1 MVNIAWFIKN
11 KGNFWVESYQVT
23 FIILQIFPKE
33 IIMGYR
39 FFELSEEDSV
49 GVIRL
54 NRPPVNAFN
63 LEMAKEFDA
72 LLDDV
77 AKIESI
83 KALVV
88 TGNKKIFSAGADI
101 GLISSSEWNYLKEL
115 VEVGQRAFH
124 KMESMSK
131 MVIAVIEGHCMGGAM
146 EFTLA
151 CDRRFMAIGDAKIG
165 LPEVKLG
172 LMPAWGTTYRLPRF
186 IGKSKALDLMVKGT
200 LLNAEE
206 AKAIG
211 LVDEIYP
218 QEEVMTK
225 AMDYARSIANG
236 ATFAIGRIKK
246 CINVSFDLPF
256 KESMELECNSQ
267 EEIFKTQDCR
277 EGTQAFLEKRSP
289 KFIGK

>member
-1 MVNIAWFIKN
+1 
-11 KGNFWVESYQVT
+11 
-23 FIILQIFPKE
+23 
-33 IIMGYR
+33 MGYR

-63 LEMAKEFDA
+63 LDMAREFDS
-72 LLDDV
+72 LLDEV
-77 AKIESI
+77 IKRESI
-83 KALVV
+83 RALVV

-101 GLISSSEWNYLKEL
+101 GLISSREWNYLKEL

-124 KMESMSK
+124 KMESMPK
-131 MVIAVIEGHCMGGAM
+131 IFIAVIEGHCMGGAM
-146 EFTLA
+146 EFALA
-151 CDRRFMAIGDAKIG
+151 CERRFMAIGEAKIG

-172 LMPAWGTTYRLPRF
+172 LMPAWGTTYRLPRL
-186 IGKSKALDLMVKGT
+186 IGKSRALDLMVRGI

-218 QEEVMTK
+218 QEEVMAK
-225 AMDYARSIANG
+225 AMEYARSIAIG
-236 ATFAIGRIKK
+236 ATFAIGRIKS
-246 CINVSFDLPF
+246 CINQSFDLTF
-256 KESMELECNSQ
+256 KESMGLECNSQ
-267 EEIFKTQDCR
+267 GEVFKTQDCR

-289 KFIGK
+289 KFVGK